1 MGKILKSWRLKVGPI
16 NLSINE
22 TDAAYKI
29 LKYFLFPIVAT
40 AEISGDA
47 DEFTMFEYIMGAD
60 NRRIVQYKVIKEL
73 RAFKGLWKQ
82 RASVYCDIGGRR
94 IIRKGWKVLV
104 VFDEMNRNF
113 VDVEFFKS
121 WDDTEKTVEHCFR
134 FSPEEFM
141 FVFKHLEIDNDFVAR
156 YRNKA
161 RRPHKG
167 REQKSN

>member
-1 MGKILKSWRLKVGPI
+1 MGPI

-40 AEISGDA
+40 AEIQGDD
-47 DEFTMFEYIMGAD
+47 DEFTMLEYIMGAD

-73 RAFKGLWKQ
+73 RSFKGLWKQ
-82 RASVYCDIGGRR
+82 RAHVFCDIGGRR

-104 VFDEMNRNF
+104 VFDEMNRKF

-121 WDDTEKTVEHCFR
+121 WDDKEKTVENCFR

-141 FVFKHLEIDNDFVAR
+141 FIFKHLEIDNAFVAGH
-156 YRNKA
+156 RNKA
-161 RRPHKG
+161 RRSYKRSG
-167 REQKSN
+167 